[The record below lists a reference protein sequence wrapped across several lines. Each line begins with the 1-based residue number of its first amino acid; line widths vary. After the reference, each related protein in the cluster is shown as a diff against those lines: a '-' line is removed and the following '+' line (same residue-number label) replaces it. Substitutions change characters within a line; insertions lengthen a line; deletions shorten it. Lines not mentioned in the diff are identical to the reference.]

1 MDVRTLLV
9 EYAEQPISTQI
20 LLTILKD
27 FKRPY
32 DKIMELMSQ
41 GDLIQL
47 RKGLYMT
54 STLINSNRPE
64 PFLLANHLYGPSY
77 VSLDSALFYWGFI
90 PERVFEITSVTSK
103 LSKRSTIE
111 NTVFSFTHLPLA
123 YYPVGIKSV
132 RLTDKQTVLIASPEK
147 CICDKVITTAGV
159 NLRSKKQAMTFLVQD
174 LRMDKDRLREL
185 NLREMANWLPVCP
198 KRTSIKN
205 LIEAIAEL

>member
-1 MDVRTLLV
+1 MDVRTLLA

-27 FKRPY
+27 YNRPY
-32 DKIMELMSQ
+32 DKIMDLVNQ

-54 STLINSNRPE
+54 TNSISTNRPE
-64 PFLLANHLYGPSY
+64 PFLIANHLYGPSY
-77 VSLDSALFYWGFI
+77 VSLDSALYYWGFI

-103 LSKRSTIE
+103 IAKRFIVQ
-111 NTVFSFTHLPLA
+111 NTVFSFTHLPLT
-123 YYPVGIKSV
+123 YYPLGIKSV

-174 LRMDKDRLREL
+174 LRMDKDHLREL
-185 NLREMANWLPVCP
+185 NLREMAKWLPVCP

>member
-1 MDVRTLLV
+1 MDVRKLLV

-20 LLTILKD
+20 LLTLLRD
-27 FKRPY
+27 YNRPY
-32 DKIMELMSQ
+32 DKIIDLVNQ

-54 STLINSNRPE
+54 TTSISTNRPE
-64 PFLLANHLYGPSY
+64 PFLIANHLYGPSY
-77 VSLDSALFYWGFI
+77 ISLDSALYYWGYI

-103 LSKRSTIE
+103 LSKRSTVE

-159 NLRSKKQAMTFLVQD
+159 NLRSKKQALTFLVQD

-185 NLREMANWLPVCP
+185 NLREMVKWLSVCP
-198 KRTSIKN
+198 KEASIKN

>member
-1 MDVRTLLV
+1 MDVRTLLA
-9 EYAEQPISTQI
+9 EYEEQPISTQI

-27 FKRPY
+27 YNRPY

-64 PFLLANHLYGPSY
+64 PFLVANHLYGPSY

-103 LSKRSTIE
+103 LSKRSTVE

-132 RLTDKQTVLIASPEK
+132 RLTDKQTVLIGSPEK

-174 LRMDKDRLREL
+174 LRMDKDHLREL

>member
-174 LRMDKDRLREL
+174 LRMDKDHLREL

-198 KRTSIKN
+198 KEASIKN
-205 LIEAIAEL
+205 IIEAIAEL

>member
-103 LSKRSTIE
+103 LSKRSTVE

-132 RLTDKQTVLIASPEK
+132 RLTDKQTVLIGSPEK

-174 LRMDKDRLREL
+174 LRMDKDHLREL

>member
-1 MDVRTLLV
+1 MDVRALLV

-27 FKRPY
+27 YKRPY
-32 DKIMELMSQ
+32 DKIMELVNQ

-54 STLINSNRPE
+54 TTSISANRPE

-103 LSKRSTIE
+103 LSKRSTVE

-132 RLTDKQTVLIASPEK
+132 HLTDKQTVLIASPEK

-159 NLRSKKQAMTFLVQD
+159 NLRSKKQAMTFLFQD
-174 LRMDKDRLREL
+174 LRMDKDHLREL

>member
-1 MDVRTLLV
+1 MDVRMLLA

-27 FKRPY
+27 YNRPY
-32 DKIMELMSQ
+32 DKIMDLVNQ

-54 STLINSNRPE
+54 TNSISTNRPE

-103 LSKRSTIE
+103 LSKRSTIK
-111 NTVFSFTHLPLA
+111 NNVFSYTHLPLA
-123 YYPVGIKSV
+123 YYPLGIKSIA
-132 RLTDKQTVLIASPEK
+132 LTDKQTVLIASPEK

-159 NLRSKKQAMTFLVQD
+159 NLRSKRQAMAFLVQD

-185 NLREMANWLPVCP
+185 NLREIVKWLPVCP
-198 KRTSIKN
+198 KEASIKN
-205 LIEAIAEL
+205 IIESIADL

>member
-1 MDVRTLLV
+1 MDVRTLLA
-9 EYAEQPISTQI
+9 EYEEQPTSTQI

-27 FKRPY
+27 YNRPY

-64 PFLLANHLYGPSY
+64 PFLVANHLYGPSY

-103 LSKRSTIE
+103 LSKRSTVE

-132 RLTDKQTVLIASPEK
+132 RLTDKQTVLIGSPEK

-174 LRMDKDRLREL
+174 LRMDKDHLREL

>member
-64 PFLLANHLYGPSY
+64 PFLVANHLYGPSY

-103 LSKRSTIE
+103 LSKRSTVE

-174 LRMDKDRLREL
+174 LRMDKDHLREL

>member
-1 MDVRTLLV
+1 MDVRTLLA

-27 FKRPY
+27 YNRPY

-64 PFLLANHLYGPSY
+64 PFLVANHLYGPSY

-103 LSKRSTIE
+103 LSKRSTVE

-132 RLTDKQTVLIASPEK
+132 RLTDKQTVLIGSPEK

-174 LRMDKDRLREL
+174 LRMDKDHLREL

>member
-1 MDVRTLLV
+1 MDVRTLLAD
-9 EYAEQPISTQI
+9 YADQPISTQI

-27 FKRPY
+27 YNRPY

-77 VSLDSALFYWGFI
+77 VSLDSALFFWGFI

-103 LSKRSTIE
+103 LSKRSTVE

-132 RLTDKQTVLIASPEK
+132 HLTDKQTVLIASPEK

-185 NLREMANWLPVCP
+185 NLREMAKWLPICP

>member
-1 MDVRTLLV
+1 MDVRTLLA

-27 FKRPY
+27 YNRPY

-54 STLINSNRPE
+54 STLINMNRPE

-103 LSKRSTIE
+103 LSKRSTVE

-132 RLTDKQTVLIASPEK
+132 QLTDKQTVLIASPEK

-159 NLRSKKQAMTFLVQD
+159 NLRSKKQAITFLVQD
-174 LRMDKDRLREL
+174 LRMDKDHLREL
-185 NLREMANWLPVCP
+185 NLREMAKWLPVCP